1 MCFYERFFD
10 RPTSN
15 ETIVTYYAAT
25 DEESEPCEDS
35 HGRMQEYHLP
45 LLKKKFTSTFNVHIS
60 QTLMSDS
67 RYNLNLN
74 LKIEDL
80 FTVNSRNLPQFN
92 RAEILRSFPLRV
104 YFPASNLGFDLTGT
118 PLSE

>member
-45 LLKKKFTSTFNVHIS
+45 LLKKYITSTFNGHIF

-74 LKIEDL
+74 LKMEDL
-80 FTVNSRNLPQFN
+80 WIHATYRNFTEPQFYV
-92 RAEILRSFPLRV
+92 LSLF
-104 YFPASNLGFDLTGT
+104 GFIFLHRISDLI
-118 PLSE
+118 